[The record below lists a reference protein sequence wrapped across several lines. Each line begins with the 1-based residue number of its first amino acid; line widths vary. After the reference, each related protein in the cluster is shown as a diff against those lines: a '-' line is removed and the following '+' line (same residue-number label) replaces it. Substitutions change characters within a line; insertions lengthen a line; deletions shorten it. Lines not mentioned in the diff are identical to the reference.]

1 MRSKTEPKADHISVP
16 SNSDKAR
23 NLADAS
29 VHQKLALF
37 TADRSWGA
45 GPAAA
50 NQLGACPILRRAER
64 VDERLDV
71 AVAIGEG
78 DAGGVAAV
86 DLRHVVRHQHVG
98 IADIAIEGEGARHV
112 HVALVGKGL
121 HEIELPPPDVAQMH
135 VEDLLP
141 PAEPADYVENL
152 AGGVVEHFGD
162 RALAEIEPVIGAFVH
177 LHE

>member
-50 NQLGACPILRRAER
+50 NQLGACPILRRAEL

-86 DLRHVVRHQHVG
+86 DPRHVVGHQHVG
-98 IADIAIEGEGARHV
+98 VADIAVDGERAGHV
-112 HVALVGKGL
+112 HVAFVRESFHKV
-121 HEIELPPPDVAQMH
+121 ELASFDVAEMH
-135 VEDLLP
+135 VEDLAP
-141 PAEPADYVENL
+141 RAEPADYVE
-152 AGGVVEHFGD
+152 D
-162 RALAEIEPVIGAFVH
+162 
-177 LHE
+177 